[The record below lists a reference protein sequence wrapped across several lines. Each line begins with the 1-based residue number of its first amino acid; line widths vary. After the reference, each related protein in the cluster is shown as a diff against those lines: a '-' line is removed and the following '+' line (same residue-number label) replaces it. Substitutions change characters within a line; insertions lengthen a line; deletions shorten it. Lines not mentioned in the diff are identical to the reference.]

1 MTAYEK
7 DFLWNL
13 DSVCVCVC
21 VRVCARAR
29 VCVGDGEVVVLKRGG
44 RGRERKKYV
53 GRRNFDPNNSTS

>member
-21 VRVCARAR
+21 VRAHGR

-44 RGRERKKYV
+44 SGRERKKIS
-53 GRRNFDPNNSTS
+53 GAKKLWS